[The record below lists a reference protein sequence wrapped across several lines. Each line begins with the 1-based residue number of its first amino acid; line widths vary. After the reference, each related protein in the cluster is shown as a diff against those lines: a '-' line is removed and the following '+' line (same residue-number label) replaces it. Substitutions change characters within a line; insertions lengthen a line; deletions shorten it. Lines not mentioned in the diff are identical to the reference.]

1 MRMRTLIGWMGA
13 AALAGLAL
21 ATVTPARA
29 AGLTLLRPKDG
40 DTVRETVKVVVPR
53 SSIPPNGFA
62 SLFIDGLFRV
72 AQTTTP
78 GSSKPVTFFWDTKA
92 KLPDPNL
99 PENKRVVEDGE
110 HAVEVRTYTDD
121 GRMAERTSVNVN
133 VANRVPIRKGQPIYL
148 GYRFKVGDSTKY
160 SYTYDLKAAGTQNA
174 AGAGPTTLPEINY
187 KEFSKLALF
196 VEDVNAGEAFMRERR
211 FSPVTVSYGDV
222 PQSVPIDESSRY
234 FEARPNGNTIPSSAM
249 TREKR
254 TPFFGPVY
262 LPARSVPVGA
272 SWRGPVMIWGGA
284 FSTNP
289 MVLMATNTLEA
300 VEWEHG
306 VPTARIKST
315 YKGKEKISNSFAGIP
330 SAQIEVTGTSTFYY
344 APSSGKIVRAVH
356 EMDGKLLI
364 DTNQAGA
371 GGGSPGYGGPGGAP
385 GYGGGAPGYGGP
397 PGGSPGYG
405 GPPGGA
411 PGYSAPGGAP
421 GYATPG
427 GPPGYGGGPGG
438 APGYGGPGGGS
449 VYDPSANAG
458 GPIPGVPVY
467 ATYSLKI
474 RAVATVA

>member
-1 MRMRTLIGWMGA
+1 MRTLIGWTGAA

-21 ATVTPARA
+21 AAGAPARA

-40 DTVRETVKVVVPR
+40 DTVRETVKVVVPKG
-53 SSIPPNGFA
+53 SIPSNGFA
-62 SLFIDGLFRV
+62 SLFVDGMFRV
-72 AQTTTP
+72 AQAP
-78 GSSKPVTFFWDTKA
+78 AQGSSKPLTFYWDTKA

-121 GRMAERTSVNVN
+121 GRVAERVSVNVN

-148 GYRFKVGDSTKY
+148 GYRFKVGDATKY
-160 SYTYDLKAAGTQNA
+160 SYTYDLKASGTQNA

-196 VEDVNAGEAFMRERR
+196 VEDVNGGEAFMRERR

-222 PQSVPIDESSRY
+222 PQAVPIDDSSRY
-234 FEARPNGNTIPSSAM
+234 FAARPNGNTIASSAM

-306 VPTARIKST
+306 VPTARIRST

-330 SAQIEVTGTSTFYY
+330 AAQIEVTGTSLFYY
-344 APSSGKIVRAVH
+344 APSSGKIVRATH
-356 EMDGKLLI
+356 EMEGKLLI
-364 DTNQAGA
+364 DTNQTGA
-371 GGGSPGYGGPGGAP
+371 GGGSPGYGAPGGAPGYGGPGGAP
-385 GYGGGAPGYGGP
+385 GYGGP
-397 PGGSPGYG
+397 PGGTPGYG

-411 PGYSAPGGAP
+411 PGYGGPPGGAP
-421 GYATPG
+421 GYG
-427 GPPGYGGGPGG
+427 GGAGPGG
-438 APGYGGPGGGS
+438 APGYGGSPGYGGGS

-474 RAVATVA
+474 RAVATIA